1 MNAPASLR
9 PLSPTPGPDPVPVTD
24 EELAQLTPEPVE
36 LDELAPENL
45 EAYLAQLE
53 ADEADP
59 NKPGA
64 VSAFLSGAANA
75 AVELVDSF
83 KTAGVLTGQNAMAAV
98 GGVLALDGQQFKD
111 AARRQT
117 ALGVQAGAMF
127 AATYP
132 MIGETVKG
140 AFKEVGTKLGQGY
153 QDTPENRRKVAA
165 VRQARDRALRD
176 INNLTD
182 SALVIA
188 DHVVGGLDLRNAY
201 SETETQD
208 MMKAAGGM
216 AEVGDLAFG
225 LGVAKGAKLGQKLA
239 AAGARAA
246 EKAATTAGVD
256 KVADLIQSTTKY
268 AGSLQDRFYRAA
280 AAAADSKVPN
290 FGALSSAARKV
301 AQLQDERLVLE
312 AAADSAERTAA
323 LTQNAARI
331 SEQKAVIE
339 KIQADFTRRA
349 DEAALA
355 ANTRPVSQTIAGG
368 AVQLGGDAMTAV
380 GRKGQAAVDWLR
392 DKRSSALGTSDEAV
406 RLGDEVVERAT
417 GVSPGLVE
425 RTAGWV
431 ADLGENVSAAGRLM
445 RTAESSTPYFQRL
458 AKETDGWTRF
468 AAQNAN
474 RVEFISRLGRG
485 AAEATDG
492 AFRGGAQGAMF
503 GLLQGDPAEGAGEG
517 FLGGFFGG
525 SLRTIRLETDPG
537 AVRARQIGDIAEA
550 RSRRAGLQQRLFD
563 EAPRNVQLAAATFE
577 ATNPNLIVDF
587 VRQKGSGGSYVVN
600 PDGTGTA
607 TIDLDS
613 RIALAPLL
621 AHEVTHHIAR
631 NPDISADLRRRFLG
645 DEAAGKPGYFTEL
658 KDGKLQPKADFAA
671 FRDEY
676 LAKLRDAGKDTAAYE
691 SNPELILHEVIA
703 EAGVAS
709 LLATNNA
716 GEFAGIGA
724 LRRKA
729 RPLAPLVERFARSE
743 MVMNSSVLQRAL
755 MATGAVF
762 REDGRFADGTG
773 LFETDMS
780 PELRSAVKQ
789 VIREY
794 DLMNLSERTGQ
805 VESFS
810 ETPTIYSEQELVS
823 NPELM
828 DLVSSGFDVDIDPAT
843 GKRNF
848 LTAREAKQREQEF
861 IDDLIL
867 ALDASPDISPG
878 RVRAVTT
885 KDGRTIYSGKYIPA
899 DVLESLQSKNKYN
912 PRQLEML
919 AMLTDTLAK
928 RPGTEAH
935 FVYQPAMTRGSRLY
949 KQRAVTNRVET
960 PISILISRTGGVL
973 VNTISQE
980 KVLRNLDFF
989 ARKGLLGSWG
999 GDVRAARADLLKY
1012 IDNTVAGR
1020 EGAEGL
1026 GLEKRDALNA
1036 LFGQLAQVQKDR
1048 NPVLQGMSDA
1058 QGRKLG
1064 VVQSRRLDRINQMR
1078 VLDSEFRANYD
1089 RVSQNLRP
1097 EEGAMGPEDSQLE
1110 GFQASMRESMAERIR
1125 NNPKSDY
1132 SAGDTLYTP
1141 KGTPVKF
1148 ITDLLAVRKGKDDGA
1163 QRAYVQF
1170 PDGHQSSVLLRDLS
1184 PEPPA
1189 GQGPQFPRDIGSN
1202 VEFAVPPSDEEAK
1215 AALSADRQ
1223 PKFGLARDLEAG
1235 TPVGLRIDIP
1245 AFNRTGKY
1253 VVAVHEKAKGSS
1265 VGRIVGY
1272 DTIVTVDKPTFMSN
1286 QAGAAKILTG
1296 DKNKFP
1302 IATVEGSF
1310 NPSREIPADINEWT
1324 AVGFDPKDH
1333 SYFYDKRTDE
1343 PVVGGSQAVSVG
1355 NSVFVKDPVYGD
1367 RSQFM
1372 YRPESELSVDVADPV
1387 WMAAV
1392 ERYGNKGA
1400 GFTAKLGR
1408 TLGFERALRQDRGL
1422 KLWEDMSPEER
1433 VAEFREVAIRDL
1445 RIADGEATDAG
1456 DYMLD
1461 RALDPLDPMGGLYK
1475 ALLKRLGAD
1484 LDGDSIRMPA
1494 ELTAAL
1500 KRPGIRSLLPDQESV
1515 QYRPEQVETPE
1526 FKRWFRDS
1534 KIVDEYG
1541 LPKVVFHGSPRSFTV
1556 FDPTKARYSKWG
1568 AIGSWF
1574 AEDPSYANSFRG
1586 SFDERGQRVIGPL
1599 YEVYL
1604 SIQEPAVYEGTKGFE
1619 QLTSDYENITGVK
1632 TSNATNETNRVFV
1645 DHLKKLGFD
1654 GITINRHTADAAI
1667 NPSPQTFHVVFD
1679 PTQIKSAF
1687 DNVGTFDPNN
1697 PDIQYRPSE
1706 IRPRAVKEVA
1716 EELGLSEVT
1725 EGAKQFGYFMRDM
1738 KAKGVTP
1745 RDVVKAYLITTSS
1758 INRRA
1763 VPTEKVA
1770 TNWSDLV
1777 HDEPD
1782 LRPEDAFAKLLGTPD
1797 GQRYLSAAVE
1807 GRFDEQAANAMLE
1820 KFKPFGLYNTQR
1832 EYMRNA
1838 AENLST
1844 VADAI
1849 VDAVGNMPTEQYA
1862 EFVRENFKGISFGKV
1877 GFMSG
1882 MLGRGDLPTVD
1893 VRERK
1898 IWYGDR
1904 EVTVDKRILLQVR
1917 DRLARLAIPLTE
1929 DLKDYYQTIVH
1940 HAVWDRIEGTD
1951 TSHADIKTAM
1961 LQFRPDTG
1969 QPKSRVAG
1977 FSPTKDVTNVPE
1989 ISLKDLKG
1997 KKVFPILADLTA
2009 VGTYKGI
2016 DAAGV
2021 VPVDMFGGP
2030 DYPFIPQNKDA
2041 GVVWANEGKGIS
2053 TRKTKLLEQTDGYA
2067 LVVAMTQNTH
2077 ASNSTTVRAFI
2088 NTLDA
2093 YVKDGRVSTKGV
2105 KKADRAIESL
2115 GVKLPSVS
2123 DPAFG
2128 DAVRALS
2135 FDARKSVVGQLE
2147 RAEFEG
2153 YGFPPAKRVLDA
2165 TRDPAYHGVD
2175 FGDGLLVLKLDPE
2188 DTVVKLGENGTP
2200 KHPDYTYGVR
2210 GKIVGKL
2217 KRPLPS
2223 KLIFSE
2229 FFDARRKEQASEPHD
2244 ARAFSL
2250 GMPVAEITDQKI
2262 EAATRLESV
2271 TAGNAQQMRAALSA
2285 ATGSWQTSDTPVK
2298 DGGVGIADF
2307 VRALRQNKSAPSL
2320 TPYTEETVKAK
2331 VKSGDM
2337 KVFKLENAEIYFAL
2351 AKDGDKQVISS
2362 VVNNEPGAR
2371 GVAGPAVL
2379 AKAIEEGATHLDC
2392 FAVVSEK
2399 FPRGFLPELYDHYG
2413 FEEDVAN
2420 PIGPRVDFSREYFDA
2435 DWKAVGDNP
2444 EKKFADLLHLWESEG
2459 WNPNSPKPQVVFM
2472 RLRQEL
2478 TEDATRRQYNRRLL
2492 DPTRSTLAREDIA
2505 TRRGTGDI
2513 PQPNPAGAGAGGPGG
2528 DNPGAD
2534 RGVARDRRGV
2544 SDPILRGIESYR
2556 AIVRELATLT
2566 DEDARLRGLDVAQL
2580 RRLREAIPAAQ
2591 PKRRVKVVRD
2601 ENGAITGFEQD

>member
-9 PLSPTPGPDPVPVTD
+9 PLNPTPGPDPVPVTD
-24 EELAQLTPEPVE
+24 EELAQLAPEPVE
-36 LDELAPENL
+36 LDILEPENL
-45 EAYLAQLE
+45 DAYLAKLE

-83 KTAGVLTGQNAMAAV
+83 KTAGVLTGQNAMAAA
-98 GGVLALDGQQFKD
+98 GGALALDGQQFKD

-117 ALGVQAGAMF
+117 ALGVQAAAMF
-127 AATYP
+127 AGTYP

-246 EKAATTAGVD
+246 EKAATTAGAD

-290 FGALSSAARKV
+290 FGALSSAASKV

-368 AVQLGGDAMTAV
+368 AIQLGGDAMTAV

-492 AFRGGAQGAMF
+492 AFRGGAQGAIF

-691 SNPELILHEVIA
+691 ANPELILHEVIA

-729 RPLAPLVERFARSE
+729 RPLVPLVERFARSE

-843 GKRNF
+843 GKRKF

-1078 VLDSEFRANYD
+1078 ILDSEFRANYD

-1097 EEGAMGPEDSQLE
+1097 EVLPVPERFTGTGEEGDRQSTKVDAPGFLKRFDIQEYTKGGKYFDLASGEDVTGRVYESGSIDVSTGKPSL
-1110 GFQASMRESMAERIR
+1110 QASDTQVEAATSGRKIR
-1125 NNPKSDY
+1125 TNLFKQ
-1132 SAGDTLYTP
+1132 SAGWKWVGEAPAKTSTLVSVEMGSDHLYTLNAQFD
-1141 KGTPVKF
+1141 TPIEMARYEDKKSEPRLRPTTRGVLRVGEKVGEIEVRGRTHPVYDS
-1148 ITDLLAVRKGKDDGA
+1148 ITTAT
-1163 QRAYVQF
+1163 Y
-1170 PDGHQSSVLLRDLS
+1170 
-1184 PEPPA
+1184 EP
-1189 GQGPQFPRDIGSN
+1189 GQG
-1202 VEFAVPPSDEEAK
+1202 K
-1215 AALSADRQ
+1215 
-1223 PKFGLARDLEAG
+1223 
-1235 TPVGLRIDIP
+1235 
-1245 AFNRTGKY
+1245 
-1253 VVAVHEKAKGSS
+1253 
-1265 VGRIVGY
+1265 
-1272 DTIVTVDKPTFMSN
+1272 
-1286 QAGAAKILTG
+1286 
-1296 DKNKFP
+1296 
-1302 IATVEGSF
+1302 
-1310 NPSREIPADINEWT
+1310 ADI
-1324 AVGFDPKDH
+1324 
-1333 SYFYDKRTDE
+1333 
-1343 PVVGGSQAVSVG
+1343 
-1355 NSVFVKDPVYGD
+1355 
-1367 RSQFM
+1367 
-1372 YRPESELSVDVADPV
+1372 
-1387 WMAAV
+1387 
-1392 ERYGNKGA
+1392 
-1400 GFTAKLGR
+1400 
-1408 TLGFERALRQDRGL
+1408 
-1422 KLWEDMSPEER
+1422 
-1433 VAEFREVAIRDL
+1433 
-1445 RIADGEATDAG
+1445 
-1456 DYMLD
+1456 
-1461 RALDPLDPMGGLYK
+1461 
-1475 ALLKRLGAD
+1475 
-1484 LDGDSIRMPA
+1484 
-1494 ELTAAL
+1494 
-1500 KRPGIRSLLPDQESV
+1500 

-1526 FKRWFRDS
+1526 FKRWFGDS
-1534 KIVDEYG
+1534 KVVDEDG
-1541 LPKVVFHGSPRSFTV
+1541 KPLVVYHGTHSKFTV
-1556 FDPTKARYSKWG
+1556 FEPGRAGAMYFTPNRKMARSGYGPNVIDAYLRIRKLADLTDPNTDAYKLAVKTFNEQGGWSNNEDAMDGRKTPN
-1568 AIGSWF
+1568 F
-1574 AEDPSYANSFRG
+1574 DPSIDHTWEIFDNPETDIWSA
-1586 SFDERGQRVIGPL
+1586 FDE
-1599 YEVYL
+1599 
-1604 SIQEPAVYEGTKGFE
+1604 EGY
-1619 QLTSDYENITGVK
+1619 DGVK
-1632 TSNATNETNRVFV
+1632 LQEY
-1645 DHLKKLGFD
+1645 D
-1654 GITINRHTADAAI
+1654 GNV
-1667 NPSPQTFHVVFD
+1667 SYGVFD
-1679 PTQIKSAF
+1679 PTQIKSATK
-1687 DNVGTFDPNN
+1687 NRGTFDPNN
-1697 PDIQYRPSE
+1697 PDIQYRPDEMGFYSQLE
-1706 IRPRAVKEVA
+1706 RTLAAIPEKASRQQIEAALRDGVKEKGQLKERPVKK
-1716 EELGLSEVT
+1716 EEMEDVRDVTGLSFAAWMQANPQATREQMLDFARENRVRVSRT
-1725 EGAKQFGYFMRDM
+1725 VNNEGENYILT
-1738 KAKGVTP
+1738 V
-1745 RDVVKAYLITTSS
+1745 
-1758 INRRA
+1758 
-1763 VPTEKVA
+1763 
-1770 TNWSDLV
+1770 
-1777 HDEPD
+1777 
-1782 LRPEDAFAKLLGTPD
+1782 D
-1797 GQRYLSAAVE
+1797 GQRDPRLTFDSVSDLSDYIDESVDAFKREFSLKPNEMRDPAGNVLFKVEEKEGLLLIFDGQSGELAAVKRDQRGVQHYFNEILRTYLRSERDRYNYDSNSNAPRFREYSTKGGENYAEHVLTLPSPKQSGAFGRIEFPDGYSVEGFLVDISASGLEHADYGRLDDSNVVEFNNLTKSQLNAFQDNAQSYSGEVQITKENSSTGSDYTSSHFPDVDSYLAHIRTTEQKTANGDRVYLVEEIQSDLHQEGRDLGYKQSSDKLDTTGWSVVRRAEGDYADGVYVQTPLGQIPAGRSRGNLEQFDGVSDAQIIAQTAERLLEDKNQGKLPDAPFKKTWHEMAFKYGLQQAVQAGAEYLAWPTGETQVRRFPSSFSVVSKMVWDTGPTVKELELFKKSGGSIPLGVLEDGTVLSQDARFDGKRLSEIVGKEPAARILAEPDGTLSPGDLTLGGQGMRGFYDGIVPQFADKYLKKYGVKTEDITVLANKKMPVGGFEETAEILGVPLAELQAMDFDTRMMMLRNAQDKISSTKVHAVRITPELRNDIRTHGQAMYRPETPSAAPD
-1807 GRFDEQAANAMLE
+1807 GTPATPQ
-1820 KFKPFGLYNTQR
+1820 KPK
-1832 EYMRNA
+1832 
-1838 AENLST
+1838 
-1844 VADAI
+1844 I
-1849 VDAVGNMPTEQYA
+1849 VGARRTPIKA
-1862 EFVRENFKGISFGKV
+1862 SGISYENITVPKI
-1877 GFMSG
+1877 
-1882 MLGRGDLPTVD
+1882 GRSLPKAVLENSPQDLFDRIDTAKA
-1893 VRERK
+1893 K
-1898 IWYGDR
+1898 IND
-1904 EVTVDKRILLQVR
+1904 DPL
-1917 DRLARLAIPLTE
+1917 RLADERGYVE
-1929 DLKDYYQTIVH
+1929 Y
-1940 HAVWDRIEGTD
+1940 
-1951 TSHADIKTAM
+1951 
-1961 LQFRPDTG
+1961 F
-1969 QPKSRVAG
+1969 
-1977 FSPTKDVTNVPE
+1977 
-1989 ISLKDLKG
+1989 
-1997 KKVFPILADLTA
+1997 
-2009 VGTYKGI
+2009 
-2016 DAAGV
+2016 
-2021 VPVDMFGGP
+2021 
-2030 DYPFIPQNKDA
+2030 KDA
-2041 GVVWANEGKGIS
+2041 GVWGDVLTAPPAL
-2053 TRKTKLLEQTDGYA
+2053 RMLLERPQEYVDLLNGGYHGR
-2067 LVVAMTQNTH
+2067 LTKPGTM
-2077 ASNSTTVRAFI
+2077 
-2088 NTLDA
+2088 DA
-2093 YVKDGRVSTKGV
+2093 
-2105 KKADRAIESL
+2105 ADA
-2115 GVKLPSVS
+2115 G
-2123 DPAFG
+2123 
-2128 DAVRALS
+2128 
-2135 FDARKSVVGQLE
+2135 
-2147 RAEFEG
+2147 
-2153 YGFPPAKRVLDA
+2153 LDA
-2165 TRDPAYHGVD
+2165 TVEMRAAINGRPPEMITAMHHLWGILSRMLPPVEQEAAWLRLVSRPEILAEIQSSIDGTYDRTHDQWKAIVSQAMSVSNEAAQGRGNQGTANANAFYLMLSNWNGKWNRVSDIYTANNSSESGRRFWSLGAGPVGIKNKVQRFIGLTFGIPALIMDRWKFVEFYYQQ
-2175 FGDGLLVLKLDPE
+2175 FGKSPQDYFKYSAFGTPE
-2188 DTVVKLGENGTP
+2188 DPNGI
-2200 KHPDYTYGVR
+2200 YGVY
-2210 GKIVGKL
+2210 GALEGGN
-2217 KRPLPS
+2217 S
-2223 KLIFSE
+2223 
-2229 FFDARRKEQASEPHD
+2229 
-2244 ARAFSL
+2244 AFSL
-2250 GMPVAEITDQKI
+2250 AFYEGI
-2262 EAATRLESV
+2262 E
-2271 TAGNAQQMRAALSA
+2271 TALGRAIANSKELTTALGRHANLGGLHWKGWNAIKNEAVGHSSLDLTYDLALASKNPTVDDVLA
-2285 ATGSWQTSDTPVK
+2285 QIGRK
-2298 DGGVGIADF
+2298 DY
-2307 VRALRQNKSAPSL
+2307 
-2320 TPYTEETVKAK
+2320 YTE
-2331 VKSGDM
+2331 G
-2337 KVFKLENAEIYFAL
+2337 L
-2351 AKDGDKQVISS
+2351 
-2362 VVNNEPGAR
+2362 
-2371 GVAGPAVL
+2371 
-2379 AKAIEEGATHLDC
+2379 
-2392 FAVVSEK
+2392 
-2399 FPRGFLPELYDHYG
+2399 
-2413 FEEDVAN
+2413 
-2420 PIGPRVDFSREYFDA
+2420 
-2435 DWKAVGDNP
+2435 VGNRILR
-2444 EKKFADLLHLWESEG
+2444 FTL
-2459 WNPNSPKPQVVFM
+2459 PKP
-2472 RLRQEL
+2472 
-2478 TEDATRRQYNRRLL
+2478 
-2492 DPTRSTLAREDIA
+2492 
-2505 TRRGTGDI
+2505 
-2513 PQPNPAGAGAGGPGG
+2513 
-2528 DNPGAD
+2528 
-2534 RGVARDRRGV
+2534 
-2544 SDPILRGIESYR
+2544 
-2556 AIVRELATLT
+2556 
-2566 DEDARLRGLDVAQL
+2566 
-2580 RRLREAIPAAQ
+2580 
-2591 PKRRVKVVRD
+2591 
-2601 ENGAITGFEQD
+2601 

>member
-9 PLSPTPGPDPVPVTD
+9 PLNPTPGPDPVPVTD
-24 EELAQLTPEPVE
+24 EELAQLAPEPVE
-36 LDELAPENL
+36 LDILAPENL
-45 EAYLAQLE
+45 DAYLAKLE

-64 VSAFLSGAANA
+64 VSAFMSGAANA

-83 KTAGVLTGQNAMAAV
+83 KTAGVLTGQNAMAAA
-98 GGVLALDGQQFKD
+98 GGALALDGQQFKD

-117 ALGVQAGAMF
+117 ALGVQAAAMF
-127 AATYP
+127 AGTYP

-140 AFKEVGTKLGQGY
+140 AFTEVGTKLGQGY

-246 EKAATTAGVD
+246 EKAATTAGAD

-323 LTQNAARI
+323 LAQNAARI

-368 AVQLGGDAMTAV
+368 AIQLGGDAMTAV

-392 DKRSSALGTSDEAV
+392 DKRASALGTSDEAV
-406 RLGDEVVERAT
+406 QLGDEVVERAT

-525 SLRTIRLETDPG
+525 SLRTIGLETDPG

-645 DEAAGKPGYFTEL
+645 DEATGKPGYFTEL

-676 LAKLRDAGKDTAAYE
+676 LAKLRAAGKDTAAYE

-729 RPLAPLVERFARSE
+729 RPLAPLVERFAKSE

-843 GKRNF
+843 GKRKF

-1048 NPVLQGMSDA
+1048 NPVLQGLSDA
-1058 QGRKLG
+1058 QGRRLG

-1078 VLDSEFRANYD
+1078 LLDSEFRANYD

-1148 ITDLLAVRKGKDDGA
+1148 ITDLLAVRKGEDDGA

-1355 NSVFVKDPVYGD
+1355 NSVFVKDPVYGE

-1392 ERYGNKGA
+1392 ERYGDKGA

-1408 TLGFERALRQDRGL
+1408 TLGFDRALRQDRGL
-1422 KLWEDMSPEER
+1422 KLWEDMSPKER

-1500 KRPGIRSLLPDQESV
+1500 KRPGIRSLLS
-1515 QYRPEQVETPE
+1515 RQV
-1526 FKRWFRDS
+1526 
-1534 KIVDEYG
+1534 
-1541 LPKVVFHGSPRSFTV
+1541 
-1556 FDPTKARYSKWG
+1556 
-1568 AIGSWF
+1568 
-1574 AEDPSYANSFRG
+1574 
-1586 SFDERGQRVIGPL
+1586 
-1599 YEVYL
+1599 
-1604 SIQEPAVYEGTKGFE
+1604 
-1619 QLTSDYENITGVK
+1619 
-1632 TSNATNETNRVFV
+1632 
-1645 DHLKKLGFD
+1645 
-1654 GITINRHTADAAI
+1654 
-1667 NPSPQTFHVVFD
+1667 
-1679 PTQIKSAF
+1679 
-1687 DNVGTFDPNN
+1687 N

-1770 TNWSDLV
+1770 SNWSDLV

-1844 VADAI
+1844 AADAI
-1849 VDAVGNMPTEQYA
+1849 VDAVGNLPTEQYA

-2093 YVKDGRVSTKGV
+2093 YVKDGRVSPKGV

-2492 DPTRSTLAREDIA
+2492 EQDPSRVADRGRA
-2505 TRRGTGDI
+2505 TRGSVRDV
-2513 PQPNPAGAGAGGPGG
+2513 PQPGPAGAGAGGPGG